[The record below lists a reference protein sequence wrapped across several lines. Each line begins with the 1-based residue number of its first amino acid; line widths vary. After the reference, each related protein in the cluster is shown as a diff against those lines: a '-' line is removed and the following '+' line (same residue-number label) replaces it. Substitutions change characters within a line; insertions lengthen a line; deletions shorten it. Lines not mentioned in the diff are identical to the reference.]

1 MHLKSGTDADI
12 TADIIADTL
21 ALIDTTAYIVIDTTA
36 YIVIDTIAVIT
47 ADTAPF
53 IDTTVSAECTVA
65 GDVRS
70 GDRGTETGNKQY
82 SVE

>member
-21 ALIDTTAYIVIDTTA
+21 ALIDTTA